1 MLLNYF
7 KILFSFIKNNYRLVI
22 IVYALVSTLFVF
34 LLMNKNG
41 KLSDENER
49 YYVNQISLT
58 EDIETYK
65 TESGKNAV
73 KITELTLSRNE
84 FERVCKDQL
93 KTIEDLNLKVKRLE
107 YMTTTSTRTD
117 IGAIVALKDSV
128 ILRDTIYVD
137 TVKCFNWKDNW
148 NEINGMIVGDSV
160 KCEYHG
166 TDTLN
171 IVATKVPKKF
181 LFFRWGCK
189 YIQVDAVNS
198 NPSTKITYN
207 KAIKVK

>member
-7 KILFSFIKNNYRLVI
+7 KILFSFIKNHYRLVI
-22 IVYALVSTLFVF
+22 IGYALVATLLVF
-34 LLMNKNG
+34 LLMNKNW

-49 YYVNQISLT
+49 YYINQISLT

-73 KITELTLSRNE
+73 
-84 FERVCKDQL
+84 
-93 KTIEDLNLKVKRLE
+93 RLE
-107 YMTTTSTRTD
+107 HMTTTSTRTD
-117 IGAIVALKDSV
+117 IGVTVALKDSV
-128 ILRDTIYVD
+128 IIRDTIYVD
-137 TVKCFNWKDNW
+137 TVKCFNWKDKW
-148 NEINGMIVGDSV
+148 NEINGVIVGDSV

-207 KAIKVK
+207 KSIKLK

>member
-22 IVYALVSTLFVF
+22 IVYALVATLFVF

-84 FERVCKDQL
+84 FEIVCKEQV
-93 KTIEDLNLKVKRLE
+93 KTIEDLNLKIKRLE
-107 YMTTTSTRTD
+107 
-117 IGAIVALKDSV
+117 L
-128 ILRDTIYVD
+128 
-137 TVKCFNWKDNW
+137 
-148 NEINGMIVGDSV
+148 VGD
-160 KCEYHG
+160 
-166 TDTLN
+166 
-171 IVATKVPKKF
+171 I
-181 LFFRWGCK
+181 
-189 YIQVDAVNS
+189 
-198 NPSTKITYN
+198 
-207 KAIKVK
+207 

>member
-1 MLLNYF
+1 ML
-7 KILFSFIKNNYRLVI
+7 
-22 IVYALVSTLFVF
+22 YALVATLFVF
-34 LLMNKNG
+34 LLMDKNG
-41 KLSDENER
+41 KLSEENKR
-49 YYVNQISLT
+49 YFINQIALT

-84 FERVCKDQL
+84 FEKVCKDQV

-107 YMTTTSTRTD
+107 HMTTTSTRTD
-117 IGAIVALKDSV
+117 IGVTAVLKDSV
-128 ILRDTIYVD
+128 IIRDTIYID
-137 TVKCFNWKDNW
+137 TVKCFKWNDTW
-148 NEINGMIVGDSV
+148 NEINGIIFGDTV

-171 IVATKVPKKF
+171 IVATRVPKKF

-189 YIQVDAVNS
+189 YVQVDAVNS

-207 KAIKVK
+207 RAVKLK

>member
-1 MLLNYF
+1 MSLNYF

-22 IVYALVSTLFVF
+22 IVYALLVTLFVF

-41 KLSDENER
+41 ELSDENER
-49 YYVNQISLT
+49 YYINQISLT
-58 EDIETYK
+58 EDIKAYK

-84 FERVCKDQL
+84 FERICKDQV

-117 IGAIVALKDSV
+117 IGVTVALKDSV
-128 ILRDTIYVD
+128 IIRDTIYVD

-148 NEINGMIVGDSV
+148 NEINGMIIGDSV
-160 KCEYHG
+160 KCEYNG

-198 NPSTKITYN
+198 NPSTRITYN
-207 KAIKVK
+207 KAIKLK